1 VLLRCRWMMKVLAQA
16 IAFGTT
22 RYPEKVA
29 RRLRLVN
36 MICWGAAMMVGQF
49 SVRRFLDPTPGMVK
63 LGFIAMGIALLYACI
78 PLLHRFGAWAA
89 ISVLTVLAYVEA
101 VRTTVDSGIGGGYWI
116 SLLDAAALVTLIL
129 GAERIVL
136 SIVFSAL
143 ALTLLIL
150 LHVYVPLDTGDLAPD
165 RLRAAFFSNL
175 VFNTLLIFAVV
186 IYASW
191 QIARAETAAESE
203 RGRSDALLFNIMPES
218 IAERLKRE
226 PGRTVADRYEDVSVL
241 FADMAG
247 FTARASTLS
256 PEALVSFLDRIFAEF
271 DELISARG
279 VEKIKSSG
287 DAYMVAAGLPNH
299 RPDHAEV
306 LADLALDMREG
317 AARLDGGLQL
327 RIGIATGPV
336 IAGVVGSR
344 KYFYDIWG
352 DTVNVASRME
362 STAEIGQIQV
372 TETTAAR
379 LSDRFRLEPRGSV
392 DIKGKGTLN
401 TWYVLGR
408 IVA

>member
-1 VLLRCRWMMKVLAQA
+1 MLKLLAKA

-36 MICWGAAMMVGQF
+36 MICWGAALMVGQF

-63 LGFIAMGIALLYACI
+63 LGFIAMGIALLYASI

-129 GAERIVL
+129 GAERIIL
-136 SIVFSAL
+136 SIFFSAL
-143 ALTLLIL
+143 ALALLIL
-150 LHVYVPLDTGDLAPD
+150 LHVYVPYDTGDLAPD

-175 VFNTLLIFAVV
+175 VFNTVLIFAVV

-191 QIARAETAAESE
+191 QIARAETAAESA
-203 RGRSDALLFNIMPES
+203 RARSDALLFNIMPES

-256 PEALVSFLDRIFAEF
+256 PEALVGFLDRIFAEF
-271 DELISARG
+271 DDLIAARG

-287 DAYMVAAGLPNH
+287 DAYMVAAGLPDH

-306 LADLALDMREG
+306 LAELALEMHDA
-317 AARLDGGLQL
+317 AARLDDELHL

-336 IAGVVGSR
+336 VAGVVGSR

-352 DTVNVASRME
+352 DTVNLASRME
-362 STAEIGQIQV
+362 STAGIGQIQV
-372 TETTAAR
+372 TEATAAR
-379 LSDRFRLEPRGSV
+379 LGERFQLEPRGPV
-392 DIKGKGTLN
+392 EVKGKGILE
-401 TWYVLGR
+401 TWYVKGR
-408 IVA
+408 VAA